1 MLLLL
6 ASLELTDLG
15 YGDNMYFVGNC
26 FCWALILKCI
36 YGGELFTLGSE
47 IGAKGQEVEHYMLRD
62 KNGTIRHFKRV
73 LNILPYPLH
82 LYFFVG
88 KIESSGKKRRR
99 NKKS

>member
-1 MLLLL
+1 MPLLL
-6 ASLELTDLG
+6 ASLELTVLD
-15 YGDNMYFVGNC
+15 YGDRMYCVGNC
-26 FCWALILKCI
+26 FCWAWILKFI

-47 IGAKGQEVEHYMLRD
+47 IGAKGQEVEHYMLKD

-88 KIESSGKKRRR
+88 RIESSGKKRRR
-99 NKKS
+99 KQKS